1 MVTDLNMKRKSSC
14 CLQKWC
20 CSILVATAV
29 AARGLDIPNVSTLS
43 TTIYL
48 VISMTM
54 FIELVVLVVPVT
66 LVLPLLF
73 NRNNKN
79 VVKGLIELLSEAN
92 QEVPDFLTKIAR
104 EGAFGKMTRGGGRGG
119 SSRGPSRDFRRSG
132 NSGWGNSG
140 NSGWGNSG
148 NASSSG
154 WGGNSSS
161 SYSNTNS
168 NYGGGYNNNQR
179 SNFSSGGVTV
189 IKLVPTPGGK
199 PAVTLVTVPL
209 PL

>member
-1 MVTDLNMKRKSSC
+1 MFSATFPRDIQMLARDFLKDYVFLSVGRVGSTSENITQKILYVEDDEKKSVILDLLSANENGLTIVFTETKRMADNLADYLYDQGFPATAIHGDRSQYEREKA
-14 CLQKWC
+14 LAAFKNGAAP
-20 CSILVATAV
+20 ILVATAV

-92 QEVPDFLTKIAR
+92 QEVPDF
-104 EGAFGKMTRGGGRGG
+104 
-119 SSRGPSRDFRRSG
+119 
-132 NSGWGNSG
+132 
-140 NSGWGNSG
+140 
-148 NASSSG
+148 
-154 WGGNSSS
+154 
-161 SYSNTNS
+161 
-168 NYGGGYNNNQR
+168 
-179 SNFSSGGVTV
+179 
-189 IKLVPTPGGK
+189 
-199 PAVTLVTVPL
+199 
-209 PL
+209 